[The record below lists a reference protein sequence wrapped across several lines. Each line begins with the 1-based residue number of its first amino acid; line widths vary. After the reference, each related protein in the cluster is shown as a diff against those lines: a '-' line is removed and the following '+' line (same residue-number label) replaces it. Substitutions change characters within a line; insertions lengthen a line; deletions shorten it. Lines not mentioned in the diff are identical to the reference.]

1 MNVNLLSEESL
12 DAAKELIGK
21 YFDDFRT
28 QREDIDLIY
37 ELNDSMYKGATSRG
51 RWDAQERKWIP
62 LSTDNKAN
70 VGSVLLH
77 RQVNTRAGML
87 GAILA
92 SGRPLWQYL
101 DRYVEGIPLA
111 AETGSFEAGIMNAF
125 AKWALDQDGWAKKAP
140 EFCTSI
146 YKDSNIFAQVTLK
159 EEEREVWVAEDFE
172 KGQQLDPE
180 TGEMVPVMGKRLGK
194 KKGVAFNY
202 PSFTFP
208 YPRNIYVD
216 KYISDMQAQE
226 CVIIHSLTSKARLMA
241 EGKRLDQEAVASL
254 DSSVAWDGAYGSEGK
269 ESDAEHTDRDFDP
282 NALTGTMLRWD
293 VFLNCPLLNKEWY
306 DPETAEGDTKDYEIK
321 RVYTVWVGN
330 SPDNMV
336 CVKSTDEFDPDGEI
350 PLVPI
355 RALPSDGDMFYHT
368 THGEV
373 IRSVYCAVCAIRNAT
388 IDNFGIRARPPITV
402 DINTMGLIKDLTW
415 KPDAVWYVDGARPVS
430 TFEPPDITA
439 QSQNLISQL
448 EEETKLALAT
458 DAARLG
464 EYAGARTSKYEVQRV
479 TSATDTT
486 VALQN
491 AYVIGQL
498 LPWMAK
504 KMLSYTQKFVDAEV
518 IRRVVN
524 AHLPQ
529 PVDGDAIGEYDI
541 EVDLVGQYI
550 EDQERA
556 AEAAE
561 AMQLVSMPANAQII
575 PPATRLA
582 LLKQFL
588 EARKFKL
595 ARLDFEGQTA
605 DSEANA
611 VSRIEQM
618 LATGVFIPP
627 NEGENVDVHL
637 RVARGYALKWQGLE
651 DAPDPRAANIP
662 LIGQYIQALMQLKEA
677 QDQQVAMQQQGMMQQ
692 GMGEP
697 QGEPQGGMEGMM

>member
-1 MNVNLLSEESL
+1 MKVDLLSDESR
-12 DAAKELIGK
+12 DAKKTLIGK
-21 YFDDFRT
+21 YFDDFRA
-28 QREDIDLIY
+28 QREDIDLVS
-37 ELNDSMYKGATSRG
+37 ELDDSMYKGATSRG
-51 RWDAQERKWIP
+51 TWDAQERKWTP
-62 LSTDNKAN
+62 LSTDNKSN
-70 VGSVLLH
+70 VGSVLFH

-111 AETGSFEAGIMNAF
+111 EETGSFRAGVLNAF
-125 AKWALDQDGWAKKAP
+125 AKWALEQDGWARKAP
-140 EFCTSI
+140 EFCTSV
-146 YKDSNIFAQVTLK
+146 YKDSNIFAQVSLK
-159 EEEREVWVAEDFE
+159 EEKRDVWVAEDYDTG
-172 KGQQLDPE
+172 KRTLDPE
-180 TGEMVPVMGKRLGK
+180 TGAEKPVMGKRLVK
-194 KKGVAFNY
+194 KTGVAFSY
-202 PSFTFP
+202 PTFTFP
-208 YPRNIYVD
+208 YPRNIYLD
-216 KYISDMQAQE
+216 KYVSDIQAQE
-226 CVIIHSLTSKARLMA
+226 CVIVHSMTSKAKLMA
-241 EGKRLDQEAVASL
+241 EGDRLDQEAVKEL
-254 DSSVAWDGAYGSEGK
+254 DKDSYWDGTYGSEAK
-269 ESDAEHTDRDFDP
+269 EKDAEQTERDFDP
-282 NALTGTMLRWD
+282 NTLTGTMLRWD
-293 VFLNCPLLNKEWY
+293 VYMNCPLLNGEWY
-306 DPETAEGDTKDYEIK
+306 DRDEAEGEVADFEVK
-321 RVYTVWVGN
+321 RLYSVWVGN
-330 SPDNMV
+330 DANDMK
-336 CVKSTDEFDPDGEI
+336 CVKVTDEFDPDGEI
-350 PLVPI
+350 PLVPV

-373 IRSVYCAVCAIRNAT
+373 VRSVYCAVCAIRNAT
-388 IDNFGIRARPPITV
+388 IDNFGIRARPPV
-402 DINTMGLIKDLTW
+402 QVNINSMGLIKDIAW
-415 KPDAVWYVDGARPVS
+415 KPDAVWYVDGPNSV
-430 TFEPPDITA
+430 TKFEPPDITA
-439 QSQNLISQL
+439 QSQNLIDQL

-498 LPWMAK
+498 LPWMAR
-504 KMLSYTQKFVDAEV
+504 KMLSYTTVFVKPEV

-529 PVDGDAIGEYDI
+529 PIEGELIGEYDI

-556 AEAAE
+556 AEAME
-561 AMQLVSMPANAQII
+561 AMQIISNPANAQII

-582 LLKQFL
+582 LIKQFL

-605 DSEANA
+605 DSDANA
-611 VSRIEQM
+611 VARLEQM

-637 RVARGYALKWQGLE
+637 RIARSYALKWQGLE

-662 LIGQYIQALMQLKEA
+662 LIGQYIQALMQMKQNAE
-677 QDQQVAMQQQGMMQQ
+677 QQIAQQQAGMGQ
-692 GMGEP
+692 GMG
-697 QGEPQGGMEGMM
+697 GEMEQGMEGMM